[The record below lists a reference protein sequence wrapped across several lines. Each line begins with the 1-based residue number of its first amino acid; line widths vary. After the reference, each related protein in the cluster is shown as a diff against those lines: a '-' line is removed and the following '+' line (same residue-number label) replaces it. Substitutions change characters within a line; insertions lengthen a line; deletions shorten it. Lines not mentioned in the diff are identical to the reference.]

1 MTVERLKEAYSIFNQ
16 AISDSELE
24 IGDFR
29 YWDYSNDYNGKIFA
43 SKYIIPYLKGV
54 KKVNSREYSA
64 IESLDRTATSFWVV
78 GIQKYTMSNGMV
90 FAVRTTVYEGADRQ
104 KSFAAIAV
112 DINGYKKPN
121 RMGRDVFIMSLYP
134 YVEGYKKKKLVF
146 GNHEQCGN
154 GAHHYLL
161 SRNSL
166 VNSGCGTCNS
176 NHSGYGFACGLL
188 IQMDGW
194 QIKNDY
200 PW

>member
-1 MTVERLKEAYSIFNQ
+1 MYVFSDGSSITALTGAAPNEETG
-16 AISDSELE
+16 I
-24 IGDFR
+24 
-29 YWDYSNDYNGKIFA
+29 
-43 SKYIIPYLKGV
+43 
-54 KKVNSREYSA
+54 VNSFYLEMDY
-64 IESLDRTATSFWVV
+64 DT
-78 GIQKYTMSNGMV
+78 
-90 FAVRTTVYEGADRQ
+90 
-104 KSFAAIAV
+104 
-112 DINGYKKPN
+112 NGYKKPN